1 MMDGPAAVVGE
12 VVELREG
19 PAGLD
24 GRVSVRGA
32 LVEVAFDLLPDA
44 RVGDIVLFQ
53 AGVALARLQEESSRG
68 GRAATA
74 YAGLE
79 AGDNR
84 AQEG

>member
-1 MMDGPAAVVGE
+1 MMDGPAVVVGE
-12 VVELREG
+12 VMALREG

-32 LVEVAFDLLPDA
+32 LVEVAFDFLPDV
-44 RVGDIVLFQ
+44 RIGDTVLFQ
-53 AGVALARLQEESSRG
+53 AGVALARVRDE
-68 GRAATA
+68 
-74 YAGLE
+74 GLE

>member
-1 MMDGPAAVVGE
+1 MMDGPAVVVGE

-19 PAGLD
+19 PAGVD

-32 LVEVAFDLLPDA
+32 LVEVAFDFLPDA
-44 RVGDIVLFQ
+44 RVGDTVLFQ
-53 AGVALARLQEESSRG
+53 AGAALARLQEEG
-68 GRAATA
+68 P
-74 YAGLE
+74 E

>member
-1 MMDGPAAVVGE
+1 MMDGPAVVVGE
-12 VVELREG
+12 VMELREG

-32 LVEVAFDLLPDA
+32 LVEVAFDFLPDV
-44 RVGDIVLFQ
+44 RVGDTVLFQ
-53 AGVALARLQEESSRG
+53 AGVALARLQEE
-68 GRAATA
+68 
-74 YAGLE
+74 GLE

>member
-1 MMDGPAAVVGE
+1 MMDGPAVVVGE

-19 PAGLD
+19 PAGVD

-32 LVEVAFDLLPDA
+32 LVEVALDFLPDV
-44 RVGDIVLFQ
+44 RVGDTVLFQ
-53 AGVALARLQEESSRG
+53 AGVALARVREE
-68 GRAATA
+68 
-74 YAGLE
+74 GLE